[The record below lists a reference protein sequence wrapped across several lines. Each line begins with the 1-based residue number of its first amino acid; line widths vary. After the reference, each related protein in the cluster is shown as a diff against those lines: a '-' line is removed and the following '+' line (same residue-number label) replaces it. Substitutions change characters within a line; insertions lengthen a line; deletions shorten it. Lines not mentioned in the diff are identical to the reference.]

1 MRPSLV
7 VPMLVLLAAG
17 PAPAQEAMRPGNPNP
32 VVSVEKKKP
41 VHRAPRRATKRRE
54 TPKPAETR
62 SAKVDRVKTEPAK
75 SKPAKVHVP
84 VPPAAPSD
92 AKLAAPEPGPGDP
105 AGIPAEQRLKIQ
117 SALLWAGDFPDSRSD
132 QDPLVAAVRNF
143 QKRNKDKVTGILTG
157 EQRAAL
163 VAAADR
169 HQTEFGWRVVV
180 DPATGIR
187 MGLPTKLVPNAR
199 DAARGTRWSS
209 AHDEV
214 SIETFRIKD
223 PDIKFADLYER
234 EKKVPVT
241 RKLSRTVLNDD
252 NFFISGMQGLKYFS
266 VRAHRQNGEVR
277 GFTML
282 FDQAWEGIVAPVMV
296 AMASAYSPFPERAA
310 PFAALARPVE
320 YGTGLIVSLQGHIVT
335 TSKVADGCHV
345 LLAAGLGNV
354 ERLAEDQDHGLT
366 LLRVYGQPKLA
377 ALSLLQDMTV
387 ASGDPEVTGTT
398 PADLTLIGIPDPR
411 EQHGAD
417 KPREIKARLIGD
429 SEIRLRQ
436 PVPVAGL
443 SGAAA
448 LDAQNRFVGIMDTR
462 SFVVASAEPTAP
474 PVRLV
479 DAATIRN
486 FLAEHHVT
494 PVAQSGDA
502 RKAVV
507 RVICVRK

>member
-1 MRPSLV
+1 
-7 VPMLVLLAAG
+7 MLVLLAAG

-32 VVSVEKKKP
+32 VVSAEKKKT
-41 VHRAPRRATKRRE
+41 VRRAPRHATQRPA
-54 TPKPAETR
+54 TPKPAGTR
-62 SAKVDRVKTEPAK
+62 SAKAEPAK
-75 SKPAKVHVP
+75 VPVP
-84 VPPAAPSD
+84 VPPD
-92 AKLAAPEPGPGDP
+92 ARVAAPEPGPGHT

-117 SALLWAGDFPDSRSD
+117 SALLWAGDFPGAKGD
-132 QDPLVAAVRNF
+132 QDPLVAAVKNF
-143 QKRNKDKVTGILTG
+143 QKRVKDKVTGILTD

-163 VAAADR
+163 VAAAER
-169 HQTEFGWRVVV
+169 HQTDFGWSVVV

-214 SIETFRIKD
+214 SVETFRIKD
-223 PDIKFADLYER
+223 PDLKLADLYER
-234 EKKVPVT
+234 EKKIPAT

-266 VRAHRQNGEVR
+266 VRAHKRDGEVR

-282 FDQAWEGIVAPVMV
+282 YDQAWEGIVAPVMV
-296 AMASAYSPFPERAA
+296 AMASAYSPFPERAL
-310 PFAALARPVE
+310 PFASLARPVE
-320 YGTGLIVSLQGHIVT
+320 YGTGLIVSPQGHIVT

-345 LLAAGLGNV
+345 LVAAGIGNV
-354 ERLAEDQDHGLT
+354 ERLAEDQDSGLT
-366 LLRVYGQPKLA
+366 LLRAYGQPGLA
-377 ALSLLQDMTV
+377 AVALRQDMTI
-387 ASGDPEVTGTT
+387 ASGDADDTTGSTSV
-398 PADLTLIGIPDPR
+398 DLTLVGIPDPR
-411 EQHGAD
+411 EQQGHPR
-417 KPREIKARLIGD
+417 PREIKARLIGD

-448 LDAQNRFVGIMDTR
+448 LDARNRFVGIMDTR
-462 SFVVASAEPTAP
+462 SFIVASAEPTAP

-494 PVAQSGDA
+494 PAAQSGDA

>member
-1 MRPSLV
+1 
-7 VPMLVLLAAG
+7 MLVLVAG
-17 PAPAQEAMRPGNPNP
+17 ASPAPAKEAMRPGNPKP
-32 VVSVEKKKP
+32 AVSVDKQKAVP
-41 VHRAPRRATKRRE
+41 HHARPRRATRRRE
-54 TPKPAETR
+54 TPKPAETK
-62 SAKVDRVKTEPAK
+62 SAKAEPAT
-75 SKPAKVHVP
+75 VRVP
-84 VPPAAPSD
+84 VPSAAPSE
-92 AKLAAPEPGPGDP
+92 AKMPPPEPGPGDI

-117 SALLWAGDFPDSRSD
+117 SALLWAGDFPDARSD
-132 QDPLVAAVRNF
+132 QDPLVTAVRNF
-143 QKRNKDKVTGILTG
+143 QKRNKDKVTGVLTE

-163 VAAADR
+163 LAAANR
-169 HQTEFGWRVVV
+169 HRTEFGWSVVV

-187 MGLPTKLVPNAR
+187 MGLPTKLVPDAH

-223 PDIKFADLYER
+223 PGLKLADLYEQ
-234 EKKVPVT
+234 EKKNPAT
-241 RKLSRTVLNDD
+241 RKLSRNVLNDD

-266 VRAHRQNGEVR
+266 VRAYRRDGEIR

-282 FDQAWEGIVAPVMV
+282 YDQAWEGIVEPAMV
-296 AMASAYSPFPERAA
+296 AIASAFSPFPERAL
-310 PFAALARPVE
+310 PFAALAKSVE
-320 YGTGLIVSLQGHIVT
+320 YGTGLIVSPQGHIVT
-335 TSKVADGCHV
+335 TSKVTDRCQV
-345 LLAAGLGNV
+345 LVAAGIGNV
-354 ERLAEDQDHGLT
+354 ERVADDQNNGLT
-366 LLRVYGQPKLA
+366 LLRAYGQRKLA
-377 ALSLLQDMTV
+377 AVAFRQDPTI
-387 ASGDPEVTGTT
+387 ASGIPDDTTGST
-398 PADLTLIGIPDPR
+398 PLDLTLVGIPDPR
-411 EQHGAD
+411 EQQGAD

-448 LDAQNRFVGIMDTR
+448 LDARNRFVGIMETR

-479 DAATIRN
+479 DAAAIRN

-494 PVAQSGDA
+494 PAVQSGDP

-507 RVICVRK
+507 RLICVRQ